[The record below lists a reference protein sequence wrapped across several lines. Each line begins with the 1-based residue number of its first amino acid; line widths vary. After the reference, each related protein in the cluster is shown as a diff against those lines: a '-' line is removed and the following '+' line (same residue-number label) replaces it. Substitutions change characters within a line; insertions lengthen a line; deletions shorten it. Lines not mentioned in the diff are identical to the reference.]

1 MRGRGVWL
9 RAFGYARGGCT
20 SRPVVLGSMDG
31 RVFPHPSFMLVLTRK
46 PGEAIVIG
54 DDIEI
59 EIVAIGGGKVR
70 VGISAPRSTT
80 VHRKEVY
87 VELQAQEAAAT
98 DASAAIGAAADA
110 AAAEPEADPK

>member
-1 MRGRGVWL
+1 
-9 RAFGYARGGCT
+9 
-20 SRPVVLGSMDG
+20 
-31 RVFPHPSFMLVLTRK
+31 MLVLTRK

-70 VGISAPRSTT
+70 VGITAPRSTT

-87 VELQAQEAAAT
+87 VELQEAAANG
-98 DASAAIGAAADA
+98 DRPAEQAAADA
-110 AAAEPEADPK
+110 EPSAD

>member
-1 MRGRGVWL
+1 
-9 RAFGYARGGCT
+9 
-20 SRPVVLGSMDG
+20 
-31 RVFPHPSFMLVLTRK
+31 MLVLTRK

-70 VGISAPRSTT
+70 IGVTAPRSTT

-87 VELQAQEAAAT
+87 VELQDGAADDEAAP
-98 DASAAIGAAADA
+98 DADVVTPDA
-110 AAAEPEADPK
+110 

>member
-1 MRGRGVWL
+1 
-9 RAFGYARGGCT
+9 
-20 SRPVVLGSMDG
+20 
-31 RVFPHPSFMLVLTRK
+31 MLVLTRK

-70 VGISAPRSTT
+70 VGITAPRTTT

-87 VELQAQEAAAT
+87 VELSEGEIAAETGPEAEA
-98 DASAAIGAAADA
+98 DADA
-110 AAAEPEADPK
+110 APTAE

>member
-1 MRGRGVWL
+1 
-9 RAFGYARGGCT
+9 
-20 SRPVVLGSMDG
+20 
-31 RVFPHPSFMLVLTRK
+31 MLVLTRK

-70 VGISAPRSTT
+70 VGITAPRSTT

-87 VELQAQEAAAT
+87 VELQEAAANG
-98 DASAAIGAAADA
+98 DQPAEQAAADA
-110 AAAEPEADPK
+110 EPSAD

>member
-1 MRGRGVWL
+1 
-9 RAFGYARGGCT
+9 
-20 SRPVVLGSMDG
+20 
-31 RVFPHPSFMLVLTRK
+31 MLVLTRK

-70 VGISAPRSTT
+70 VGITAPRSTT

-87 VELQAQEAAAT
+87 VELQEAAT
-98 DASAAIGAAADA
+98 DGEAPQAAADA
-110 AAAEPEADPK
+110 DAAPPTE

>member
-1 MRGRGVWL
+1 
-9 RAFGYARGGCT
+9 
-20 SRPVVLGSMDG
+20 
-31 RVFPHPSFMLVLTRK
+31 MLVLTRK

-59 EIVAIGGGKVR
+59 EIVSIGGGKVR

-87 VELQAQEAAAT
+87 LELQEGEPASGDAPAVPVDDAESPAA
-98 DASAAIGAAADA
+98 
-110 AAAEPEADPK
+110 

>member
-1 MRGRGVWL
+1 
-9 RAFGYARGGCT
+9 
-20 SRPVVLGSMDG
+20 
-31 RVFPHPSFMLVLTRK
+31 MLVLTRK

-70 VGISAPRSTT
+70 VGITAPRSTT

-87 VELQAQEAAAT
+87 VELQEAAA
-98 DASAAIGAAADA
+98 DGEAPPESSAGEPAP
-110 AAAEPEADPK
+110 AAE

>member
-1 MRGRGVWL
+1 
-9 RAFGYARGGCT
+9 
-20 SRPVVLGSMDG
+20 
-31 RVFPHPSFMLVLTRK
+31 MLVLTRK

-70 VGISAPRSTT
+70 VGITAPRETT

-87 VELQAQEAAAT
+87 VELQEAAAAT
-98 DASAAIGAAADA
+98 VDAATAGDEPAGEAAAPA
-110 AAAEPEADPK
+110 A

>member
-1 MRGRGVWL
+1 
-9 RAFGYARGGCT
+9 
-20 SRPVVLGSMDG
+20 
-31 RVFPHPSFMLVLTRK
+31 MLVLTRK

-59 EIVAIGGGKVR
+59 EIVSIGGGKVR

-87 VELQAQEAAAT
+87 VELQE
-98 DASAAIGAAADA
+98 SGG
-110 AAAEPEADPK
+110 AEPAGDEAENAA

>member
-1 MRGRGVWL
+1 
-9 RAFGYARGGCT
+9 
-20 SRPVVLGSMDG
+20 
-31 RVFPHPSFMLVLTRK
+31 MLVLTRK

-70 VGISAPRSTT
+70 VGITAPRSTT

-87 VELQAQEAAAT
+87 VELQEAAA
-98 DASAAIGAAADA
+98 DGAAPPESAAGEPASAA
-110 AAAEPEADPK
+110 E

>member
-1 MRGRGVWL
+1 
-9 RAFGYARGGCT
+9 
-20 SRPVVLGSMDG
+20 
-31 RVFPHPSFMLVLTRK
+31 MLVLTRK

-70 VGISAPRSTT
+70 VGITAPRSTT

-87 VELQAQEAAAT
+87 VELQESATNGDEPAEGAGEAT
-98 DASAAIGAAADA
+98 SGDAPSA
-110 AAAEPEADPK
+110 